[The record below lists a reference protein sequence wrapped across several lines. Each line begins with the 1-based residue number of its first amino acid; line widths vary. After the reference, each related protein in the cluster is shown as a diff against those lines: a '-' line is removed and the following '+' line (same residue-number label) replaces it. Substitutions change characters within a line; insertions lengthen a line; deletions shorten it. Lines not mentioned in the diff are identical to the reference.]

1 MACVLSAVAAAFS
14 GVPEEFCVNPHQ
26 TFESLS
32 LVSALVR
39 LFCGPAVF
47 PFDLFPIFAQQH
59 WYFYSGFNI
68 PGLCERFRIINV
80 PWPFQGLVTWI
91 LFIFLSRCFGRAIDR
106 WYETKWV
113 SDALFPFLFFWVVCC
128 FFSLDYFSF
137 CLLSLS
143 RRSVPFFGTPLISY
157 YTCFKRH
164 IWKPGPDYLHGFCNL
179 CTHCLGKRLVPALVT
194 PVPGDFWY
202 RGSSGILFRAG
213 SHRMYFSNP
222 LNGSVPHFSVA
233 ALSVAIIFS

>member
-14 GVPEEFCVNPHQ
+14 GVPEEFCVHPHQ

-39 LFCGPAVF
+39 FFCGPAVF

-113 SDALFPFLFFWVVCC
+113 SDALFTFLFFWVVCC
-128 FFSLDYFSF
+128 FSIFFLRLF
-137 CLLSLS
+137 
-143 RRSVPFFGTPLISY
+143 PFLFALAVKKIRALFWPPLISY

-179 CTHCLGKRLVPALVT
+179 C
-194 PVPGDFWY
+194 
-202 RGSSGILFRAG
+202 
-213 SHRMYFSNP
+213 
-222 LNGSVPHFSVA
+222 
-233 ALSVAIIFS
+233 AIIWVSGLFLLLWHPFPAIFDTGMFRHFVSSWLP

>member
-59 WYFYSGFNI
+59 WYFFSGLNI
-68 PGLCERFRIINV
+68 PSLCERFRIINV

-113 SDALFPFLFFWVVCC
+113 SDALFTFLFFWVVCC
-128 FFSLDYFSF
+128 FSIFFLRLFPFLFALAVKKIRALFLDASYI
-137 CLLSLS
+137 LLHMFQATYLEA
-143 RRSVPFFGTPLISY
+143 RPWLPAWVLQPL
-157 YTCFKRH
+157 C
-164 IWKPGPDYLHGFCNL
+164 DY
-179 CTHCLGKRLVPALVT
+179 LGKRLVPALVT

-202 RGSSGILFRAG
+202 GD
-213 SHRMYFSNP
+213 
-222 LNGSVPHFSVA
+222 V
-233 ALSVAIIFS
+233 

>member
-14 GVPEEFCVNPHQ
+14 GVPEEFCGHPHQ

-39 LFCGPAVF
+39 MFCGPAVF

-113 SDALFPFLFFWVVCC
+113 SDALFTFLFFLSCVLLFDIFPEIISLFVCARC
-128 FFSLDYFSF
+128 QEDSCPFLGR
-137 CLLSLS
+137 LLYPITHVSS
-143 RRSVPFFGTPLISY
+143 DIFGSQALI
-157 YTCFKRH
+157 TCM
-164 IWKPGPDYLHGFCNL
+164 GFA
-179 CTHCLGKRLVPALVT
+179 TFVRLF
-194 PVPGDFWY
+194 G
-202 RGSSGILFRAG
+202 
-213 SHRMYFSNP
+213 
-222 LNGSVPHFSVA
+222 
-233 ALSVAIIFS
+233 

>member
-1 MACVLSAVAAAFS
+1 MWYWFVVLCQVSLWAVFSLQFVYIWSCIPHRQLYLCNTFDGNLHAAMACVLSAVAAAFS

-32 LVSALVR
+32 LVSALVQI
-39 LFCGPAVF
+39 FSGPAVF

-113 SDALFPFLFFWVVCC
+113 SDALFTFLFFWVVCC
-128 FFSLDYFSF
+128 FSIFFLRLFPF
-137 CLLSLS
+137 LFALA
-143 RRSVPFFGTPLISY
+143 VKKMNAFFGRLLYPSTHVSSDIFGSQALI
-157 YTCFKRH
+157 TCM
-164 IWKPGPDYLHGFCNL
+164 GFA
-179 CTHCLGKRLVPALVT
+179 TFVRLF
-194 PVPGDFWY
+194 G
-202 RGSSGILFRAG
+202 
-213 SHRMYFSNP
+213 
-222 LNGSVPHFSVA
+222 
-233 ALSVAIIFS
+233 